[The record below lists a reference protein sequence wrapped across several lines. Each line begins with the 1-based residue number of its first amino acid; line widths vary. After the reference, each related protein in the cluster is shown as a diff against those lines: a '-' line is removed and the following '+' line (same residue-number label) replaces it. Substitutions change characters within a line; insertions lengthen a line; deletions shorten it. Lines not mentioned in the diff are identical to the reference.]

1 MPIAAIR
8 MGDGHGAGEPVN
20 PSVFLSSQH
29 RAESFELGLPTEN
42 VLAFS
47 GKAILPISEELLP
60 YSPE

>member
-1 MPIAAIR
+1 